1 MKKFSKVSSNDS
13 LRPVLA
19 YVQVKNGFFYA
30 TNCHVLVKIPVSE
43 VLGNNELISNDEEI
57 YFNAKQWDAQK
68 FYKAMYITRDGM
80 IFKAID
86 KKGNL
91 IGMIEAMNIEQFND
105 KIGKFYDCEAIL
117 PNDSK
122 PIESVKGFSMNPEY
136 YFNVCE
142 CLELENNA
150 GIYMQF
156 YGTTKAAI
164 LKSTTSGGIGLIMP
178 RFNSQVET
186 IQQG

>member
-30 TNCHVLVKIPVSE
+30 TNCHVLVKIPASE
-43 VLGNNELISNDEEI
+43 VFGNNELISNDEEI

-68 FYKAMYITRDGM
+68 FYKAVIITREGN
-80 IFKAID
+80 IFKAYD
-86 KKGNL
+86 KKVQL
-91 IGMIEAMNIEQFND
+91 IGMIESINAEEFNN
-105 KIGKFYDCEAIL
+105 KVGKFYNCEDVL
-117 PNDSK
+117 PIDTK
-122 PIESVKGFSMNPEY
+122 PIEAIKGFSMHPEY

-142 CLELENNA
+142 CLEPENNA

-156 YGTTKAAI
+156 YGTTKATI
-164 LKSTTSGGIGLIMP
+164 LRSTTSGGIGLIMP

>member
-43 VLGNNELISNDEEI
+43 VLGNSELISNDEEL

-68 FYKAMYITRDGM
+68 FFKAMYITRDGM

-91 IGMIEAMNIEQFND
+91 IGMIEAMSAEQFRD
-105 KIGKFYDCEAIL
+105 KVGNFYDCEAIL
-117 PNDSK
+117 PNNDK
-122 PIESVKGFSMNPEY
+122 PIEAVKCFSICSEL
-136 YFNVCE
+136 YFNLVE
-142 CLELENNA
+142 CLEPENNA

-178 RFNSQVET
+178 RYNSQVET